1 MIITLCTD
9 STEQQ
14 IAMIKNRMRECG
26 WTTTE
31 VITQSGSY
39 LVGIGGK
46 EIDIR
51 YVGCMEGVCD
61 VHRVSDVYKLV
72 SRQWKVKPTIID
84 LGDGVKIGTPQHVVI
99 AGPCSVEGEEQIL
112 STARFLRRI
121 GIRIMR
127 GGVFKPRSS
136 PYSFRGLGLEGLR
149 MFSAIARELGIKI
162 VSEVLDASQIEPM
175 YEYVDMFQV
184 GARNSQNFTL
194 LDQLGKID
202 KPVLLK
208 RGISGTLEELLQSAE
223 YIFSNGNER
232 ILLCERGI
240 RSFEKSYRNLL
251 DLNAVPYLKEK
262 SHLPVIVDPSHGI
275 GIRRFVPAMALA
287 GLGAGADGTLIEVHE
302 RPEEA
307 KSDAAQTLSYE
318 EAERLTHSIRKV
330 EQALRSAH

>member
-1 MIITLCTD
+1 MIITLTPHI
-9 STEQQ
+9 TEPQ
-14 IAMIKNRMRECG
+14 IEEIGALLRTHG
-26 WTTTE
+26 WSASL
-31 VITQSGSY
+31 VKTQSGTY
-39 LVGIGGK
+39 LVGINGK
-46 EIDIR
+46 EIDVR
-51 YVGCMEGVCD
+51 HVGRMAGVLD

-72 SRQWKVKPTIID
+72 SRQWKVKPTIIE
-84 LGDGVKIGTPQHVVI
+84 LGDGVRIGAGTHTLM
-99 AGPCSVEGEEQIL
+99 AGPCSIEGEDQVR
-112 STARFLRRI
+112 STVRCLKRL
-121 GIRIMR
+121 GIRVMR

-149 MFSAIARELGIKI
+149 MFSAIAREEKIKVI
-162 VSEVLDASQIEPM
+162 TEVLDASQIESM
-175 YEYVDMFQV
+175 YEYVDMYQV

-194 LDQLGKID
+194 LDQLGKVD

-240 RSFEKSYRNLL
+240 RSFEKSYRNTL
-251 DLNAVPYLKEK
+251 DLNAIPYLKEK

-275 GIRRFVPAMALA
+275 GVRRFVPAMTLA
-287 GLGAGADGTLIEVHE
+287 GIAAGADGSLIEVHE

-318 EAERLTHSIRKV
+318 EAEELTLNIEKLAM
-330 EQALRSAH
+330 ALA

>member
-1 MIITLCTD
+1 MIITLKADATD
-9 STEQQ
+9 TQVGE
-14 IAMIKNRMRECG
+14 IKVFLRDSG
-26 WTTTE
+26 WGAAE
-31 VITQSGSY
+31 VRTQSGKY
-39 LVGIGGK
+39 LVGISGK
-46 EIDIR
+46 EVDIR
-51 YVGCMEGVCD
+51 HVGRMPGVQD

-72 SRQWKVKPTIID
+72 SRQWKVKPTVID
-84 LGDGVKIGTPQHVVI
+84 LGDGVRIGDGKHTLM
-99 AGPCSVEGEEQIL
+99 AGPCSIEDEAQVL
-112 STARFLRRI
+112 STVDCLSRL
-121 GIRIMR
+121 GIRVMR

-136 PYSFRGLGLEGLR
+136 PYSFRGLGLEGLK
-149 MFSAIARELGIKI
+149 MFSAIARERKIKVI
-162 VSEVLDASQIEPM
+162 TEVLDASQIESM
-175 YEYVDMFQV
+175 YEYVDMYQV

-194 LDQLGKID
+194 LDQLGKVD

-240 RSFEKSYRNLL
+240 RSFEKSYRNVL

-275 GIRRFVPAMALA
+275 GVRRFVPAMTLA
-287 GLGAGADGTLIEVHE
+287 GIGAGADGSLIEIHE

-318 EAERLTHSIRKV
+318 EAERLTRSIERL
-330 EQALRSAH
+330 ESALG

>member
-1 MIITLCTD
+1 MIITLQSDVTD
-9 STEQQ
+9 AQVGE
-14 IAMIKNRMRECG
+14 IKALLRDRG
-26 WTTTE
+26 WGAAE
-31 VITQSGSY
+31 VSTQSGKY
-39 LVGIGGK
+39 LVGISGK

-51 YVGCMEGVCD
+51 QVGRMPGVRD

-72 SRQWKVKPTIID
+72 SRQWKVKPSVID
-84 LGDGVKIGTPQHVVI
+84 LGDGVRIGAGQHTLM
-99 AGPCSVEGEEQIL
+99 AGPCSIEDERQVRSTVECL
-112 STARFLRRI
+112 SRL
-121 GIRIMR
+121 GIKVMR

-136 PYSFRGLGLEGLR
+136 PYSFRGLGLEGLK
-149 MFSAIARELGIKI
+149 MFSSIARERKIKVI
-162 VSEVLDASQIEPM
+162 TEVLDASQIESM
-175 YEYVDMFQV
+175 YDYVDMYQV

-194 LDQLGKID
+194 LDQLGKVD

-240 RSFEKSYRNLL
+240 RSFEKSYRNVL

-275 GIRRFVPAMALA
+275 GVRRFVSAMTLA
-287 GLGAGADGTLIEVHE
+287 GIGAGADGSLIEIHE

-307 KSDAAQTLSYE
+307 KSDAAQTLSYD
-318 EAERLTHSIRKV
+318 EAEALTRSIERL
-330 EQALRSAH
+330 ELALR